1 MKDAVFSQDGFEKVG
16 TDEFRNHLSTQI
28 FLRECA
34 CVDPQA
40 WILTIIRAAE
50 NPRRQ
55 NAVASSPPNGAT
67 PLDMSIISI

>member
-1 MKDAVFSQDGFEKVG
+1 MKDAVSSQSVFEKVG

-34 CVDPQA
+34 CVDPQV

-50 NPRRQ
+50 NPGRQ
-55 NAVASSPPNGAT
+55 NTELSCS
-67 PLDMSIISI
+67 